1 MLVTA
6 LLGVLAL
13 EGALALPKNLFDRS
27 LLPTSTG
34 SSVGGFSSAAS
45 GTGAVAA
52 VASGTASASA
62 AVSSS
67 SSTGNSTEASR
78 YVAYWTTYANLG
90 TTPSSDQLKGVTHV
104 VLAAVDMSTADFT
117 GFYTSSN
124 GNFDSSTVGAL
135 KANAP
140 GVKVMAAFGGWGV
153 DDGFRTAAQAANIA
167 TFVSSC
173 VSFVQQWGL
182 DGVDLD
188 WEYPGGNGEN
198 YKVPEGQPDYHPND
212 PTDLDN
218 YINLLSAL
226 RTAFDQHGYIL
237 SATLPS
243 RQADIDIGYP
253 ADKLQQMDPSVDF
266 WNLMSYDHLNRRD
279 NVTDFQAAMYT
290 KYFQLAPGACTE
302 SDPIGCPMTIA
313 LENSVGGDTGNS
325 GSLPFN
331 SALNTNATEQAIWDT
346 VSAVSGTDNSTALG
360 SVYYDSTSAQF
371 WTWVSPSDIQ
381 QTCLKWKGQVG
392 GMMMWSLNQ
401 DTNGAS
407 GGPHIQAI
415 ADCLA

>member
-1 MLVTA
+1 VNY
-6 LLGVLAL
+6 
-13 EGALALPKNLFDRS
+13 KWDN
-27 LLPTSTG
+27 
-34 SSVGGFSSAAS
+34 
-45 GTGAVAA
+45 
-52 VASGTASASA
+52 
-62 AVSSS
+62 
-67 SSTGNSTEASR
+67 
-78 YVAYWTTYANLG
+78 WT
-90 TTPSSDQLKGVTHV
+90 
-104 VLAAVDMSTADFT
+104 
-117 GFYTSSN
+117 
-124 GNFDSSTVGAL
+124 
-135 KANAP
+135 
-140 GVKVMAAFGGWGV
+140 
-153 DDGFRTAAQAANIA
+153 
-167 TFVSSC
+167 
-173 VSFVQQWGL
+173 
-182 DGVDLD
+182 DLRR
-188 WEYPGGNGEN
+188 YPGGNGEN

-226 RTAFDQHGYIL
+226 RTAFDLNGYIL

-243 RQADIDIGYP
+243 RQADIDLAYP

-279 NVTDFQAAMYT
+279 NVTDFQAGGDVVADNLATFESRGIALSKINVGFPMYT

-302 SDPIGCPMTIA
+302 SNPIGCPMTVV

-325 GSLPFN
+325 GSLTFN
-331 SALNTNATEQAIWDT
+331 SALNTNASEQAIWNT
-346 VSAVSGTDNSTALG
+346 VSVASGTDNSTALG

-401 DTNGAS
+401 DTNGGS